1 MECGELMKQYLLS
14 LQAIFRKTI
23 RGESFTLSQM
33 LILTSL
39 PDDGLDMTSLAEKIG
54 VDNSTAT
61 RLVGGMFRRNLI
73 QKSKHREDKRITI
86 ITLTELGE
94 RASYEIEVKLDK
106 IGEDVFRH
114 IPLENQGELK
124 EALLT
129 FHWMMVKFKN
139 SI

>member
-14 LQAIFRKTI
+14 LQAIFRKKI
-23 RGESFTLSQM
+23 RGESFTVSQM

-39 PDDGLDMTSLAEKIG
+39 PDDGLDMTSLAEKMG

-61 RLVGGMFRRNLI
+61 RLIDGMFRRNLI
-73 QKSKHREDKRITI
+73 QKSKHREDKRLTI

-94 RASYEIEVKLDK
+94 KASYEIETKLDR

>member
-14 LQAIFRKTI
+14 LQAIFRKKI
-23 RGESFTLSQM
+23 RGESFTVSQM

-39 PDDGLDMTSLAEKIG
+39 PDDGLDMTSLAEKMG

-61 RLVGGMFRRNLI
+61 RLIDGMFRRNLI
-73 QKSKHREDKRITI
+73 QKSKHREDKRLTI

-94 RASYEIEVKLDK
+94 KASYEIETKLDR

-124 EALLT
+124 EALLM